1 MLEHLE
7 LFFKSVFINNMI
19 FATFLGMCSYLAV
32 SKKVSTAV
40 GLGAAVIFV
49 MAITV
54 PLNWLLDQYV
64 LRDGALAWLDGSEGG
79 EGFSGINLGFLSF
92 ILFIATIAT
101 MVQLVEIIVEKF
113 APALYNSL
121 GIFLPLIAVNCAI
134 LGGSL
139 FMQTRDIPTLGLA
152 LNYGISSGIGWFLA
166 ILAIA
171 AIREK
176 IRYSHVPAPLRGLGI
191 TFIITGLMAIGFMS
205 FGGMLTGS
213 GEKKEAPEGTTQVVP
228 QKELNE
234 NQVETA
240 MVESVVD
247 HPNVKNN

>member
-1 MLEHLE
+1 
-7 LFFKSVFINNMI
+7 
-19 FATFLGMCSYLAV
+19 MCSYLAV

-49 MAITV
+49 LGVTV
-54 PLNWLLDQYV
+54 PLNWLLDKYLLQ
-64 LRDGALAWLDGSEGG
+64 DGALVWLGPEYADYDLS
-79 EGFSGINLGFLSF
+79 FLSF

-101 MVQLVEIIVEKF
+101 MVQLVEIVVEKF
-113 APALYNSL
+113 SPSLYNSL

-139 FMQTRDIPTLGLA
+139 FMQTREIPNIGLA

-176 IRYSHVPAPLRGLGI
+176 IRYSNVPAPLRGLGI
-191 TFIITGLMAIGFMS
+191 TFIITGLMGIGFQS
-205 FGGMLTGS
+205 FGGMLTGDNEPPEETQS
-213 GEKKEAPEGTTQVVP
+213 TTVETKEEKEIKKEIED
-228 QKELNE
+228 KEEAISYNEALN
-234 NQVETA
+234 
-240 MVESVVD
+240 
-247 HPNVKNN
+247 K

>member
-1 MLEHLE
+1 MEAYLN
-7 LFFKSVFINNMI
+7 LFVKSIFIENMI
-19 FATFLGMCSYLAV
+19 FAYFLGMCSYLAV

-49 MAITV
+49 LAVTV
-54 PLNWLLDQYV
+54 PLNWLLDQYI
-64 LRDGALAWLDGSEGG
+64 LKEGALVWLGPEYAEYDLS
-79 EGFSGINLGFLSF
+79 FLSF
-92 ILFIATIAT
+92 IMFIATIAT

-113 APALYNSL
+113 SPSLYNSL

-139 FMQTRDIPTLGLA
+139 FMQSREIASLGLA
-152 LNYGISSGIGWFLA
+152 LNYGIGSGIGWFLA

-176 IRYSHVPAPLRGLGI
+176 IRYSNVPPALRGLGI

-205 FGGMLTGS
+205 FGGMLTG
-213 GEKKEAPEGTTQVVP
+213 GDEEAKEETKEAIVTPKKEINEIEVAEE
-228 QKELNE
+228 QKDKKKEVAE
-234 NQVETA
+234 ITKEIVE
-240 MVESVVD
+240 
-247 HPNVKNN
+247 